1 MTLLSIKRAAP
12 AQNRRE
18 RRARSVSSPSPLIA
32 SRVIEDFHMISE
44 HLNVV
49 QEGKNIYPYG
59 AVYVLK
65 RAPFF
70 ISLRN
75 EAKDPAIAFCR
86 TNRLNE
92 FLLARGSNEYWGR
105 VGDGLALS
113 RYEPSWTDPER
124 IAAYSD
130 AEGRD
135 QFAALL
141 SNDAVPLLRQLCARH
156 PDVDTAL
163 AVPRTYL
170 YDYQKSSI
178 AIFAINGIP
187 MGSYPD
193 NQVFV
198 SYFHSVEIFGISA
211 GIHLSRMQVH
221 QFSIVFG

>member
-1 MTLLSIKRAAP
+1 MLRSVSKECGPAMTLLSIKRAAP

-105 VGDGLALS
+105 VGAAEDPGLERSS
-113 RYEPSWTDPER
+113 RRGRSKADSKVTDHAPLHP
-124 IAAYSD
+124 
-130 AEGRD
+130 RD
-135 QFAALL
+135 PRASAN
-141 SNDAVPLLRQLCARH
+141 SRH
-156 PDVDTAL
+156 P
-163 AVPRTYL
+163 Y
-170 YDYQKSSI
+170 
-178 AIFAINGIP
+178 
-187 MGSYPD
+187 
-193 NQVFV
+193 
-198 SYFHSVEIFGISA
+198 
-211 GIHLSRMQVH
+211 
-221 QFSIVFG
+221 